1 MKKGGASK
9 TRQCKSLRSLQL
21 FHDTAGIPAVLP
33 PSRHC
38 LLKWEKPGCP
48 REIATPVPW
57 ATVPLPPWR
66 FPPRIMGH
74 LSWTRAAAS
83 SLIFCGSGAG
93 CGTCPRRRGAATG
106 SSLVILQTGLHP
118 VLIELGWWFVQNQL
132 ESHHRLPTNWT
143 KRLAPRP
150 CFQKPWHALH
160 VQPPRV
166 TPASLTF
173 NSHGLMLLRMRP
185 QSECPQ
191 NAWTYLLPKWS
202 FLHFRLQIEL
212 TLARERAQDTSRC
225 QRLPEQP
232 DSPQLPALLAWSRRS
247 PPTHTQVLVEG
258 LRVIMRDQGHPPQ
271 LTIAAPCHLHVD
283 HTVGAQ
289 GGGQLVARFP
299 KASSGSVIRSSHTA
313 RNLICSFVSWI
324 PCSGRSGTV
333 AGVRARKT
341 EAAIKMPIS
350 LYRSFTSA
358 CVCGYRRPTLER
370 NDLISAV
377 LALWAAISE
386 DFFCL
391 MPSPVPLR
399 SGLTN
404 RGISRSD
411 LVDLLERPRM
421 PKDSDHWWK
430 VPGLHLPRVVGL
442 VSAIGYPERRR
453 SPGSSAGQGAVLPQS
468 GRALPSPC
476 RWSARGQSPPMDWC
490 AVPRQAIPTRLPLSP
505 RMVDPVLLAAAPR
518 CLPMLGLLPCGRT
531 KSSQAQQTCAL
542 RCLQVGDELGVLQ
555 EKTQSLQ
562 RMYTSPTW

>member
-1 MKKGGASK
+1 M
-9 TRQCKSLRSLQL
+9 TRLACPA
-21 FHDTAGIPAVLP
+21 TAGHPRLFDLQFPWTNAAEDEAAIRVSPKRV
-33 PSRHC
+33 PSCTLGCRLNSHWPGRERRI
-38 LLKWEKPGCP
+38 LLGA
-48 REIATPVPW
+48 RGY
-57 ATVPLPPWR
+57 R
-66 FPPRIMGH
+66 
-74 LSWTRAAAS
+74 S
-83 SLIFCGSGAG
+83 SLIH
-93 CGTCPRRRGAATG
+93 P
-106 SSLVILQTGLHP
+106 SSQRSSHEAVGL
-118 VLIELGWWFVQNQL
+118 
-132 ESHHRLPTNWT
+132 
-143 KRLAPRP
+143 
-150 CFQKPWHALH
+150 
-160 VQPPRV
+160 
-166 TPASLTF
+166 
-173 NSHGLMLLRMRP
+173 
-185 QSECPQ
+185 
-191 NAWTYLLPKWS
+191 
-202 FLHFRLQIEL
+202 
-212 TLARERAQDTSRC
+212 
-225 QRLPEQP
+225 
-232 DSPQLPALLAWSRRS
+232 LLAIA
-247 PPTHTQVLVEG
+247 QVLVEG

-421 PKDSDHWWK
+421 PKDSDH
-430 VPGLHLPRVVGL
+430 
-442 VSAIGYPERRR
+442 
-453 SPGSSAGQGAVLPQS
+453 
-468 GRALPSPC
+468 
-476 RWSARGQSPPMDWC
+476 
-490 AVPRQAIPTRLPLSP
+490 
-505 RMVDPVLLAAAPR
+505 
-518 CLPMLGLLPCGRT
+518 
-531 KSSQAQQTCAL
+531 
-542 RCLQVGDELGVLQ
+542 
-555 EKTQSLQ
+555 
-562 RMYTSPTW
+562 